1 MIRKV
6 GYVPVCR
13 EWPDSLRHPQAK
25 EQLPTSQK
33 VNQDGRLYQLT
44 KYHWLL
50 LHECLETFAH
60 GFSERPMGWLSKT
73 WYPMHRLQQPASG
86 LLLRQ
91 DILTRPSRKMSLQ
104 QRRMMLIWPETLG
117 LSASFKIHPAELA
130 FTLRD
135 EDLTKDFEEKNEVLA
150 WSA

>member
-60 GFSERPMGWLSKT
+60 GFSERWDGCQKPGTQCIDFNSL
-73 WYPMHRLQQPASG
+73 LQV
-86 LLLRQ
+86 
-91 DILTRPSRKMSLQ
+91 
-104 QRRMMLIWPETLG
+104 
-117 LSASFKIHPAELA
+117 F
-130 FTLRD
+130 F
-135 EDLTKDFEEKNEVLA
+135 
-150 WSA
+150 